1 MKVQN
6 APSTQSAVLLVDRSL
21 NRDVRLDLCR
31 GIALW
36 FAFLNH
42 VPDNIASWL
51 TSRPYGFSDS
61 AEVFM
66 FVSGATCAL
75 AYGRVRRR
83 DGWFAVA
90 GRTLR
95 RSWEIYLA
103 YLILII
109 AFVIIIY
116 LAGDAQF
123 ADATH
128 IRILLDNPGA
138 ALTHTAILQYRPVNT
153 DALPNFIVY
162 HLLFVPLL
170 WSLFKSP
177 NVTLCASLCLYL
189 SVQVYGWNLPQ
200 WPMNDWYFNPFAW
213 QVLVVLGAWWVLG
226 GGEKLWSLLMSRIAT
241 CSAAAFVLFS
251 LVVTLSWS
259 IPSLEFVVPPLLAK
273 LIYPIDKSDL
283 DPLRLLHF
291 LAIAVLVARFARW
304 GRKGPMTPLLRG
316 AVRCGENSL
325 AIYCLGVLLAFGGE
339 MLLARVASGIAMQIA
354 ISIGGI
360 ILMIAVASFLTW
372 LATGTGSLPPRLGR
386 KAREAIE

>member
-1 MKVQN
+1 VKVKN
-6 APSTQSAVLLVDRSL
+6 APSTQSAIVLVDRSL
-21 NRDVRLDLCR
+21 DRDVRLDLCR

-42 VPDNIASWL
+42 VPDNIGSWL
-51 TSRPYGFSDS
+51 TLRFYGFSDS

-90 GRTLR
+90 GHTLR
-95 RSWEIYLA
+95 RSWEIYVA
-103 YLILII
+103 YLLLIM
-109 AFVIIIY
+109 AYVVIIH
-116 LAGDAQF
+116 LAGNAQF
-123 ADATH
+123 ADQTH
-128 IRILLDNPGA
+128 IGYLLDRPGE
-138 ALTHTAILQYRPVNT
+138 ALTHAAILQYRPVNT

-177 NVTLCASLCLYL
+177 NVTLGASLGLYL
-189 SVQVYGWNLPQ
+189 AVQVFGWNLPQ
-200 WPMNDWYFNPFAW
+200 WPVNVWYFNPFAW
-213 QVLVVLGAWWVLG
+213 QVLVVLGAWWVMG
-226 GGEKLWSLLMSRIAT
+226 GGEKLWSLLMSRIVT
-241 CSAAAFVLFS
+241 CSAAIFLLFS

-259 IPSLEFVVPPLLAK
+259 IAPLERVFPPLLVK

-291 LAIAVLVARFARW
+291 LAIAVLVARFVRRDW
-304 GRKGPMTPLLRG
+304 KGSMTPLLRG

-325 AIYCLGVLLAFGGE
+325 EIYCLGVLLAFGGE
-339 MLLARVASGIAMQIA
+339 ILLVRVTNGIPMQIA

-360 ILMIAVASFLTW
+360 TLMIAFATLLTW
-372 LATGTGSLPPRLGR
+372 LANGSRQLPKLL
-386 KAREAIE
+386 

>member
-1 MKVQN
+1 MKN
-6 APSTQSAVLLVDRSL
+6 APSTQSAIVLVDRSL
-21 NRDVRLDLCR
+21 DRDVRLDLCR

-42 VPDNIASWL
+42 VPDNIGSWL
-51 TSRPYGFSDS
+51 TLRFYGFSDS

-83 DGWFAVA
+83 DGWSAVA
-90 GRTLR
+90 GHTLR
-95 RSWEIYLA
+95 RSWEIYVA
-103 YLILII
+103 YLLLIM
-109 AFVIIIY
+109 AYVVIIQ
-116 LAGDAQF
+116 LAGNAQF
-123 ADATH
+123 ADQTH
-128 IRILLDNPGA
+128 IGYLLDRPGE
-138 ALTHTAILQYRPVNT
+138 ALTHAAILQYRPVNT

-177 NVTLCASLCLYL
+177 NVTLGASLGLYL
-189 SVQVYGWNLPQ
+189 AVQVFGWNLPQ
-200 WPMNDWYFNPFAW
+200 WPVNVWYFNPFAW
-213 QVLVVLGAWWVLG
+213 QVLVVLGAWWVMG
-226 GGEKLWSLLMSRIAT
+226 GGEKLWSLLMSRIVT
-241 CSAAAFVLFS
+241 CSAAIFLLFS

-259 IPSLEFVVPPLLAK
+259 IAPLERVFPPLLVK

-291 LAIAVLVARFARW
+291 LAIAVLVARFVRRDW
-304 GRKGPMTPLLRG
+304 KGSMTPLLRG

-325 AIYCLGVLLAFGGE
+325 EIYCLGVLLAFGGE
-339 MLLARVASGIAMQIA
+339 ILLVRVTNGIAMQIA

-360 ILMIAVASFLTW
+360 TLMIAFATLLTW
-372 LATGTGSLPPRLGR
+372 LANGSRQLPKLL
-386 KAREAIE
+386 

>member
-1 MKVQN
+1 VKVKN
-6 APSTQSAVLLVDRSL
+6 APSTQSAIVLVDRSL
-21 NRDVRLDLCR
+21 DRDVRLDLCR
-31 GIALW
+31 GVALW

-42 VPDNIASWL
+42 VPDNIGSWL
-51 TSRPYGFSDS
+51 TLRYYGFSDS

-90 GRTLR
+90 GHTLR
-95 RSWEIYLA
+95 RSWEIYVA
-103 YLILII
+103 YLLLIM
-109 AFVIIIY
+109 AYVVIIH
-116 LAGDAQF
+116 LAGNAQF
-123 ADATH
+123 ADQTH
-128 IRILLDNPGA
+128 IGYLLDRPGE
-138 ALTHTAILQYRPVNT
+138 ALTHAAILQYRPVNT

-177 NVTLCASLCLYL
+177 NVTLGASLGLYL
-189 SVQVYGWNLPQ
+189 AVQVFGWNLPQ
-200 WPMNDWYFNPFAW
+200 WPVNDWYFNPFAW
-213 QVLVVLGAWWVLG
+213 QVLVVLGAWWVMG
-226 GGEKLWSLLMSRIAT
+226 GGEKLWSLLMSRIVT
-241 CSAAAFVLFS
+241 CSAAIFLLFS

-259 IPSLEFVVPPLLAK
+259 IAPLERVFPPLLVK

-291 LAIAVLVARFARW
+291 LAIAVLVARFVRRDW
-304 GRKGPMTPLLRG
+304 KGSMTPLLRG

-325 AIYCLGVLLAFGGE
+325 EIYCLGVLLAFGGE
-339 MLLARVASGIAMQIA
+339 ILLVRVTNGIAMQIA

-360 ILMIAVASFLTW
+360 TLMIAFATLLTW
-372 LATGTGSLPPRLGR
+372 LANGSRQLPKLL
-386 KAREAIE
+386 

>member
-1 MKVQN
+1 VKVKN
-6 APSTQSAVLLVDRSL
+6 APSTQSAIVLVDRSL
-21 NRDVRLDLCR
+21 DRDVRLDLCR

-42 VPDNIASWL
+42 VPDNIGSWL
-51 TSRPYGFSDS
+51 TLRFYGFSDS

-83 DGWFAVA
+83 DGWSAVA
-90 GRTLR
+90 GHTLR
-95 RSWEIYLA
+95 RSWEIYVA
-103 YLILII
+103 YLLLIM
-109 AFVIIIY
+109 AYVVIIQ
-116 LAGDAQF
+116 LAGNAQF
-123 ADATH
+123 ADQTH
-128 IRILLDNPGA
+128 IGYLLDRPGE
-138 ALTHTAILQYRPVNT
+138 ALTHAAILQYRPVNT

-177 NVTLCASLCLYL
+177 NVTLGASLGLYL
-189 SVQVYGWNLPQ
+189 AVQVFGWNLPQ
-200 WPMNDWYFNPFAW
+200 WPVNDWYFNPFAW
-213 QVLVVLGAWWVLG
+213 QVLVVLGAWWVMG
-226 GGEKLWSLLMSRIAT
+226 GGEKLWSLLMSRIVT
-241 CSAAAFVLFS
+241 CSAAIFLLFS

-259 IPSLEFVVPPLLAK
+259 IAPLERVFPPLLVK

-291 LAIAVLVARFARW
+291 LAIAVLVARFVRRDW
-304 GRKGPMTPLLRG
+304 KGSMTPLLRG

-325 AIYCLGVLLAFGGE
+325 EIYCLGVLLAFGGE
-339 MLLARVASGIAMQIA
+339 ILLVRVTNGIAMQIA

-360 ILMIAVASFLTW
+360 TLMIAFATLLTW
-372 LATGTGSLPPRLGR
+372 LANGSRQLPKLL
-386 KAREAIE
+386 

>member
-1 MKVQN
+1 VKN
-6 APSTQSAVLLVDRSL
+6 APSTQSAIVLVDRSL
-21 NRDVRLDLCR
+21 DRDVRLDLCR
-31 GIALW
+31 GVALW

-42 VPDNIASWL
+42 VPDNIGSWL
-51 TSRPYGFSDS
+51 TLRYYGFSDS

-90 GRTLR
+90 GHTLR
-95 RSWEIYLA
+95 RSWEIYVA
-103 YLILII
+103 YLLLIM
-109 AFVIIIY
+109 AYVVIIH
-116 LAGDAQF
+116 LAGNAQF
-123 ADATH
+123 ADQTH
-128 IRILLDNPGA
+128 IGYLLDRPGE
-138 ALTHTAILQYRPVNT
+138 ALTHAAILQYRPVNT

-177 NVTLCASLCLYL
+177 NVTLGASLGLYL
-189 SVQVYGWNLPQ
+189 AVQVFGWNLPQ
-200 WPMNDWYFNPFAW
+200 WPVNDWYFNPFAW
-213 QVLVVLGAWWVLG
+213 QVLVVLGAWWVMG
-226 GGEKLWSLLMSRIAT
+226 GGEKLWSLLMSRIVT
-241 CSAAAFVLFS
+241 CSAAIFLLFS

-259 IPSLEFVVPPLLAK
+259 IAPLERVFPPLLVK

-291 LAIAVLVARFARW
+291 LAIAVLVARFVRRDW
-304 GRKGPMTPLLRG
+304 KGSMTPLLRG

-325 AIYCLGVLLAFGGE
+325 EIYCLGVLLAFGGE
-339 MLLARVASGIAMQIA
+339 ILLVRVTNGIAMQIA

-360 ILMIAVASFLTW
+360 TLMIAFATLLTW
-372 LATGTGSLPPRLGR
+372 LANGSRQLPKLL
-386 KAREAIE
+386 

>member
-1 MKVQN
+1 MKN
-6 APSTQSAVLLVDRSL
+6 APSTQSAIVLVDRSL
-21 NRDVRLDLCR
+21 DRDVRLDLCR

-42 VPDNIASWL
+42 VPDNIGSWL
-51 TSRPYGFSDS
+51 TLRFYGFSDS

-83 DGWFAVA
+83 DGWSAVA
-90 GRTLR
+90 GHTLR
-95 RSWEIYLA
+95 RSWEIYVA
-103 YLILII
+103 YLLLIM
-109 AFVIIIY
+109 AYVVIIQ
-116 LAGDAQF
+116 LAGNAQF
-123 ADATH
+123 ADQTH
-128 IRILLDNPGA
+128 IGYLLDRPGE
-138 ALTHTAILQYRPVNT
+138 ALTHAAILQYRPVNT

-177 NVTLCASLCLYL
+177 NVTLGASLGLYL
-189 SVQVYGWNLPQ
+189 AVQVFGWNLPQ
-200 WPMNDWYFNPFAW
+200 WPVNDWYFNPFAW
-213 QVLVVLGAWWVLG
+213 QVLVVLGAWWVMG
-226 GGEKLWSLLMSRIAT
+226 GGEKLWSLLMSRIVT
-241 CSAAAFVLFS
+241 CSAAIFLLFS

-259 IPSLEFVVPPLLAK
+259 IAPLERVFPPLLVK

-291 LAIAVLVARFARW
+291 LAIAVLVARFVRRDW
-304 GRKGPMTPLLRG
+304 KGSMTPLLRG

-325 AIYCLGVLLAFGGE
+325 EIYCLGVLLAFGGE
-339 MLLARVASGIAMQIA
+339 ILLVRVTNGIAMQIA

-360 ILMIAVASFLTW
+360 TLMIAFATLLTW
-372 LATGTGSLPPRLGR
+372 LANGSRQLPKLL
-386 KAREAIE
+386 

>member
-1 MKVQN
+1 VKN
-6 APSTQSAVLLVDRSL
+6 APSTQSAIVLVDRSL
-21 NRDVRLDLCR
+21 DRDVRLDLCR

-42 VPDNIASWL
+42 VPDNIGSWL
-51 TSRPYGFSDS
+51 TLRFYGFSDS

-83 DGWFAVA
+83 DGWSAVA
-90 GRTLR
+90 GHTLR
-95 RSWEIYLA
+95 RSWEIYVA
-103 YLILII
+103 YLLLIM
-109 AFVIIIY
+109 AYVVIIQ
-116 LAGDAQF
+116 LAGNAQF
-123 ADATH
+123 ADQTH
-128 IRILLDNPGA
+128 IGYLLDRPGE
-138 ALTHTAILQYRPVNT
+138 ALTHAAILQYRPVNT

-177 NVTLCASLCLYL
+177 NVTLGASLGLYL
-189 SVQVYGWNLPQ
+189 AVQVFGWNLPQ
-200 WPMNDWYFNPFAW
+200 WPVNDWYFNPFAW
-213 QVLVVLGAWWVLG
+213 QVLVVLGAWWVMG
-226 GGEKLWSLLMSRIAT
+226 GGEKLWSLLMSRIVT
-241 CSAAAFVLFS
+241 CSAAIFLLFS

-259 IPSLEFVVPPLLAK
+259 IAPLERVFPPLLVK

-291 LAIAVLVARFARW
+291 LAIAVLVARFVRRDW
-304 GRKGPMTPLLRG
+304 KGSMTPLLRG

-325 AIYCLGVLLAFGGE
+325 EIYCLGVLLAFGGE
-339 MLLARVASGIAMQIA
+339 ILLVRVTNGIAMQIA

-360 ILMIAVASFLTW
+360 TLMIAFATLLTW
-372 LATGTGSLPPRLGR
+372 LANGSRQLPKLL
-386 KAREAIE
+386 

>member
-1 MKVQN
+1 VKVQN

-21 NRDVRLDLCR
+21 DRDVRLDLCR
-31 GIALW
+31 GVALW

-42 VPDNIASWL
+42 VPDNIGSWL
-51 TSRPYGFSDS
+51 TLRHYGFSDS

-90 GRTLR
+90 GHTLR
-95 RSWEIYLA
+95 RSWEIYVAFL
-103 YLILII
+103 LLII
-109 AFVIIIY
+109 AYVVIIY

-128 IRILLDNPGA
+128 IGFLLDSPGA
-138 ALTHTAILQYRPVNT
+138 ALTHAAILQYRPVNT

-170 WSLFKSP
+170 WLLFKSP
-177 NVTLCASLCLYL
+177 NVTLGASLCLYL

-200 WPMNDWYFNPFAW
+200 WPINDWYFNPFAW
-213 QVLVVLGAWWVLG
+213 QVLVVLGAWWVMG
-226 GGEKLWSLLMSRIAT
+226 GGEKLWSLLMSRIVT
-241 CSAAAFVLFS
+241 CSAAIFLLFS

-259 IPSLEFVVPPLLAK
+259 IPPLELVIPPLLVK

-283 DPLRLLHF
+283 DLLRLLHF
-291 LAIAVLVARFARW
+291 LAIAVLVARFVRRDW
-304 GRKGPMTPLLRG
+304 KGSMTPLLRG

-325 AIYCLGVLLAFGGE
+325 EIYCLGVLLAFGGE
-339 MLLARVASGIAMQIA
+339 VLLVRVTNGIAMQIA
-354 ISIGGI
+354 VSIGGI
-360 ILMIAVASFLTW
+360 LLMIAFATLLTW
-372 LATGTGSLPPRLGR
+372 LATGSRQLPKLF
-386 KAREAIE
+386 

>member
-1 MKVQN
+1 VKVQN
-6 APSTQSAVLLVDRSL
+6 APSTQRAIVLVDRSL
-21 NRDVRLDLCR
+21 DRDVRLDLCR
-31 GIALW
+31 GVALW

-42 VPDNIASWL
+42 VPDNICSWL
-51 TSRPYGFSDS
+51 TLRNYGFSDS

-90 GRTLR
+90 GHTLR

-103 YLILII
+103 YLMLII
-109 AFVIIIY
+109 AYVVIIY
-116 LAGDAQF
+116 LAGDARF

-128 IRILLDNPGA
+128 IGFLLDNPGA
-138 ALTHTAILQYRPVNT
+138 ALTQAAILQYRPVNT

-162 HLLFVPLL
+162 HLLLVPLL

-177 NVTLCASLCLYL
+177 NVTLGASLCLYL

-200 WPMNDWYFNPFAW
+200 WPINDWYFNPFAW
-213 QVLVVLGAWWVLG
+213 QVLVVLGAWWVMG
-226 GGEKLWSLLMSRIAT
+226 GGEKLWSLLMSRIVT
-241 CSAAAFVLFS
+241 CSAAVFLLIS

-259 IPSLEFVVPPLLAK
+259 IPPLELAIPPLLVK

-283 DPLRLLHF
+283 DLLRLLHF
-291 LAIAVLVARFARW
+291 LAIAVLVARFVRRDW
-304 GRKGPMTPLLRG
+304 KGSMTPLLRG

-325 AIYCLGVLLAFGGE
+325 EIYCLGVLLAFGGE
-339 MLLARVASGIAMQIA
+339 VLLAKVTSGIAMQIA
-354 ISIGGI
+354 VSIGGI
-360 ILMIAVASFLTW
+360 ILMIAFATLLTW
-372 LATGTGSLPPRLGR
+372 LATGSRQFPKLF
-386 KAREAIE
+386 

>member
-1 MKVQN
+1 MKN
-6 APSTQSAVLLVDRSL
+6 APSTQSAIVLVDRSL
-21 NRDVRLDLCR
+21 DRDVRLDLCR
-31 GIALW
+31 GVALW

-42 VPDNIASWL
+42 VPDNIGSWL
-51 TSRPYGFSDS
+51 TLRYYGFSDS

-90 GRTLR
+90 GHTLR
-95 RSWEIYLA
+95 RSWEIYVA
-103 YLILII
+103 YLLLIM
-109 AFVIIIY
+109 AYVVIIH
-116 LAGDAQF
+116 LAGNAQF
-123 ADATH
+123 ADQTH
-128 IRILLDNPGA
+128 IGYLLDRPGE
-138 ALTHTAILQYRPVNT
+138 ALTHAAILQYRPVNT

-177 NVTLCASLCLYL
+177 NVTLGASLGLYL
-189 SVQVYGWNLPQ
+189 AVQVFGWNLPQ
-200 WPMNDWYFNPFAW
+200 WPVNDWYFNPFAW
-213 QVLVVLGAWWVLG
+213 QVLVVLGAWWVMG
-226 GGEKLWSLLMSRIAT
+226 GGEKLWSLLMSRIVT
-241 CSAAAFVLFS
+241 CSAAIFLLFS

-259 IPSLEFVVPPLLAK
+259 IAPLERVFPPLLVK

-291 LAIAVLVARFARW
+291 LAIAVLVARFVRRDW
-304 GRKGPMTPLLRG
+304 KGSMTPLLRG

-325 AIYCLGVLLAFGGE
+325 EIYCLGVLLAFGGE
-339 MLLARVASGIAMQIA
+339 ILLVRVTNGIAMQIA

-360 ILMIAVASFLTW
+360 TLMIAFATLLTW
-372 LATGTGSLPPRLGR
+372 LANGSRQLPKLL
-386 KAREAIE
+386 

>member
-1 MKVQN
+1 MKN
-6 APSTQSAVLLVDRSL
+6 APSTQSAIVLVDRSL
-21 NRDVRLDLCR
+21 DRDVRLDLCR

-42 VPDNIASWL
+42 VPDNIGSWL
-51 TSRPYGFSDS
+51 TLRFYGFSDS

-90 GRTLR
+90 GHTLR
-95 RSWEIYLA
+95 RSWEIYVA
-103 YLILII
+103 YLLLIM
-109 AFVIIIY
+109 AYVVIIH
-116 LAGDAQF
+116 LAGNAQF
-123 ADATH
+123 ADQTH
-128 IRILLDNPGA
+128 IGYLLDRPGE
-138 ALTHTAILQYRPVNT
+138 ALTHAAILQYRPVNT

-177 NVTLCASLCLYL
+177 NVTLGASLGLYL
-189 SVQVYGWNLPQ
+189 AVQVFGWNLPQ
-200 WPMNDWYFNPFAW
+200 WPVNDWYFNPFAW
-213 QVLVVLGAWWVLG
+213 QVLVVLGAWWVMG
-226 GGEKLWSLLMSRIAT
+226 GGEKLWSLLMSRIVT
-241 CSAAAFVLFS
+241 CSAAIFLLFS

-259 IPSLEFVVPPLLAK
+259 IAPLERVFPPLLVK

-291 LAIAVLVARFARW
+291 LAIAVLVARFVRRDW
-304 GRKGPMTPLLRG
+304 KGSMTPLLRG

-325 AIYCLGVLLAFGGE
+325 EIYCLGVLLAFGGE
-339 MLLARVASGIAMQIA
+339 ILLVRVTNGIAMQIA

-360 ILMIAVASFLTW
+360 TLMIAFATLLTW
-372 LATGTGSLPPRLGR
+372 LANGSRQLPKLL
-386 KAREAIE
+386 